1 MKITNEV
8 KTGIIVVAAIAT
20 GVVFWVKTTDFSAT
34 PYRIKTSFTYA
45 DGIKQDSIVK
55 LSGVDVGRIEKV
67 EFTYEPETK
76 VILTLVLDKK
86 AKVREDSIAFIATAG
101 MIGDAY
107 VGITPG
113 SKGESFIT
121 EGTEIRSEDPIQMRL
136 LMKKADAI
144 ADNLDKTLTQV
155 KSLIEDNRAKIDNT
169 ITNLEAATGGI
180 AAVFKDN
187 KSKIDNIAAN
197 LEVTTENFKEFS
209 DDIKRNPWKLL
220 MKK

>member
-1 MKITNEV
+1 MKITNEI
-8 KTGIIVVAAIAT
+8 KTGIIVVTAIAV
-20 GVVFWVKTTDFSAT
+20 GVTFWVKTTDFNAK

-45 DGIKQDSIVK
+45 EGVKQDSIVK
-55 LSGVDVGRIEKV
+55 LSGIDVGRVETV
-67 EFTYEPETK
+67 EFVYEPETR
-76 VILTLVLDKK
+76 VILTLVLDQK

-107 VGITPG
+107 VGMTPG
-113 SKGESFIT
+113 TAGKQFVK
-121 EGTEIRSEDPIQMRL
+121 EGAMIASEDPVQMRL

-144 ADNLDKTLTQV
+144 ADGLEKTLAEV
-155 KSLIEDNRAKIDNT
+155 KSLIVDNRTKIDNT
-169 ITNLEAATGGI
+169 LTNLEAATGGV

-187 KSKIDNIAAN
+187 KSRIDNIAVN
-197 LEVTTENFKEFS
+197 LESTSENFKEFS